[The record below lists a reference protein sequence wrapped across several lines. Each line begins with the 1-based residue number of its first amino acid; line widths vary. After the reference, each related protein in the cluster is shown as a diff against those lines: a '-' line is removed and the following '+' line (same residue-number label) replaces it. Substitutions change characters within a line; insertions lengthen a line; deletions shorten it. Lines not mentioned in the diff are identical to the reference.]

1 MEVQPVWSLFQFQ
14 KDFTVKWYKNYWNN
28 SFQIQ
33 IKVKNFLNV
42 RWKIKFVCKLLF
54 CLLETLQHMLLS
66 LDFLSIVS
74 LIITFL
80 QLLNDSNKLKF
91 NFASLAIMEILREMG
106 LKISSSICIQTTSS
120 KEGLN
125 LILLIIKMFQM
136 HFKWRSNMC
145 ISRFDV
151 S

>member
-1 MEVQPVWSLFQFQ
+1 M
-14 KDFTVKWYKNYWNN
+14 
-28 SFQIQ
+28 
-33 IKVKNFLNV
+33 
-42 RWKIKFVCKLLF
+42 
-54 CLLETLQHMLLS
+54 
-66 LDFLSIVS
+66 
-74 LIITFL
+74 
-80 QLLNDSNKLKF
+80 NDSYKLVEF